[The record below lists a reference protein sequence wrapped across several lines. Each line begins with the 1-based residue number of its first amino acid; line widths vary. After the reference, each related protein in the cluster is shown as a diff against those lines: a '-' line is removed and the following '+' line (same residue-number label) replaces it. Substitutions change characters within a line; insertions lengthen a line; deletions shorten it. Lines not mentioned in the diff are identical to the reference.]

1 MHIKTSINY
10 SPNFSTCRRT
20 KKNIKYIIY
29 HYTGMSSETKA
40 INRLT
45 DDKSK
50 VSCHYFVKRDGSI
63 ILMVPDMYEAW
74 HAGKSRWKKDVSL
87 NSKSIGIE
95 ISNKGHQFGYQNF
108 TKRQIKSII
117 KLSKFLIKKYK
128 INKKN
133 FLGHSDIAYHRKKDP
148 GEKFPWEYLSRQ
160 KIGLWYKISKNNL
173 KNYRKNKISEI
184 EKKLFF
190 KFLNKIG
197 YSGKIRSSQ
206 NKTKLVKSFQRHFR
220 QKVIDGNVDQECLVI
235 AKNLSKY
242 S

>member
-1 MHIKTSINY
+1 
-10 SPNFSTCRRT
+10 
-20 KKNIKYIIY
+20 
-29 HYTGMSSETKA
+29 MSSETKA

-45 DDKSK
+45 DDRSK

-95 ISNKGHQFGYQNF
+95 ISNKGHQSGYQNF

-133 FLGHSDIAYHRKKDP
+133 FLGHSDIAFHRKKDP

-206 NKTKLVKSFQRHFR
+206 DKTKLVKSFQRHFR